1 MGRPGEISQGKRGGG
16 GDTNPRVSKSR
27 RRVVRVREHFRRGP
41 KKLRKERELKKD
53 LSAGLRLVGNNSQE
67 FVSHENFIL
76 FPVLGPQPYRIREK
90 WPCIWGMARV
100 ADKLRPLII
109 TEGVWMQIAPV

>member
-1 MGRPGEISQGKRGGG
+1 MRVLGRPGGISQGKRGGG
-16 GDTNPRVSKSR
+16 TNPTRVSKSR
-27 RRVVRVREHFRRGP
+27 LVWLENTFEKGP
-41 KKLRKERELKKD
+41 KKSEKRGSSKKD
-53 LSAGLRLVGNNSQE
+53 LSGAGLNNSRE